1 MPIKLPEPPEWWLK
15 YKPLRWVLAALVLY
29 WIFGTLLP
37 RFRAESPPVAQP
49 AAPPAAAPAAAEAG
63 PPPPPPPP
71 APVAPPPATTATP
84 AAKPEPPPAAPPV
97 PKPAPKPAPPP
108 AVTTTPKPATP
119 AAPADAEPAP
129 DPAAAYTAVAA
140 ERVAFM
146 GALRSYDSVAAVQA
160 WLGQGGYAS
169 ELSTI
174 ERKPQGRR
182 YPPYRNDTLVTAR
195 YRHGEYEGR
204 LTLEFFNDRL
214 YQAYF
219 VPAQPAEYLRWLR
232 SRGLALPVRRT
243 GRSSLTQG
251 HLRITTNIDFASSDV
266 GRAMLATPF
275 VMWEDLRLVQ
285 QMQAWGPVS

>member
-15 YKPLRWVLAALVLY
+15 YKPLRWLLAALVLY

-37 RFRAESPPVAQP
+37 RFRAESPPP
-49 AAPPAAAPAAAEAG
+49 AASPVEVPDTAAE
-63 PPPPPPPP
+63 PE
-71 APVAPPPATTATP
+71 APY
-84 AAKPEPPPAAPPV
+84 
-97 PKPAPKPAPPP
+97 PK
-108 AVTTTPKPATP
+108 
-119 AAPADAEPAP
+119 
-129 DPAAAYTAVAA
+129 AAYTQVEAQ
-140 ERVAFM
+140 RVRM
-146 GALRSYDSVAAVQA
+146 MDVLRSYDSVATVQA
-160 WLGQGGYAS
+160 LLAQRGYTA

-174 ERKPQGRR
+174 KRKPPSYR
-182 YPPYRNDTLVTAR
+182 YPPYRNDTLAVSKYKHEA
-195 YRHGEYEGR
+195 YEGR

-232 SRGLALPVRRT
+232 SRGFELPIKRT

-251 HLRITTNIDFASSDV
+251 HLRITTNIDFASSEV
-266 GRAMLATPF
+266 GRTVRSTPF

>member
-1 MPIKLPEPPEWWLK
+1 
-15 YKPLRWVLAALVLY
+15 
-29 WIFGTLLP
+29 
-37 RFRAESPPVAQP
+37 PVAQP
-49 AAPPAAAPAAAEAG
+49 AAPPAAAPELTEAG
-63 PPPPPPPP
+63 RSPPP
-71 APVAPPPATTATP
+71 AAPPVASSPAAVATP
-84 AAKPEPPPAAPPV
+84 AAKPEPPVAAPV
-97 PKPAPKPAPPP
+97 PKPVPKPPPP
-108 AVTTTPKPATP
+108 VVAAAPKPATP
-119 AAPADAEPAP
+119 PPTPVEPAP

-146 GALRSYDSVAAVQA
+146 GALRSYDSVAAVQTQLA
-160 WLGQGGYAS
+160 QGGYTA

-174 ERKPQGRR
+174 ERKPPSHR
-182 YPPYRNDTLVTAR
+182 YPPYRNDTLAVSKYT
-195 YRHGEYEGR
+195 HGAYEGK

-232 SRGLALPVRRT
+232 GRGFALPVKRT

-266 GRAMLATPF
+266 GRAMLAKPF

-285 QMQAWGPVS
+285 QMQEWGPVF